1 MELTQL
7 KTMCQEHPGSTFDFQ
22 EDWQADRYMVGGKMF
37 AMIGENKEG
46 TPIISLKCDPN
57 RSEVL
62 RSEYN
67 EINPGYYM
75 NKTHWISISLN
86 GEISADMF
94 HELIA
99 HSYQLVF
106 SGLTKKM
113 QRDIL
118 EEC

>member
-1 MELTQL
+1 MELSQL
-7 KTMCQEHPGSTFDFQ
+7 KMMCQEHPGSTYDFQ
-22 EDWQADRYMVGGKMF
+22 EDWQADRFMVGGKMF

-46 TPIISLKCDPN
+46 TPIVSLKCDPN

-75 NKTHWISISLN
+75 NKTHWISISIN
-86 GEISADMF
+86 GEIPVQLF
-94 HELIA
+94 KELIV

-118 EEC
+118 DER

>member
-1 MELTQL
+1 MERTQL
-7 KTMCQEHPGSTFDFQ
+7 KAICREHPGSTYDFQ
-22 EDWQADRYMVGGKMF
+22 EDWQADRFMVGGKMF

-46 TPIISLKCDPN
+46 TPILSLKCDPF

-75 NKTHWISISLN
+75 NKTHWISISIN
-86 GEISADMF
+86 GEISSDMF
-94 HELIA
+94 TELIA

-106 SGLTKKM
+106 SGLTKKL

-118 EEC
+118 ERR